1 MPSPIPDTLLACCL
15 ALQLWEEDDAWAS
28 LATPTCLALLPLAT
42 PLATMLS

>member
-15 ALQLWEEDDAWAS
+15 ALQLWDDDAWAS
-28 LATPTCLALLPLAT
+28 RATPTCLALLPLAT